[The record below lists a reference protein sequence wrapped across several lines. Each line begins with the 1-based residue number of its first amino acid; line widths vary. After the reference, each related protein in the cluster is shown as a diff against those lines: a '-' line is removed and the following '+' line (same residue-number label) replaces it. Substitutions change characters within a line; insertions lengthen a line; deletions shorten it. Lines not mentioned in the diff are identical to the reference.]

1 MSPGGRWLL
10 PAILTAALLAGA
22 AVVSPQTAPDATA
35 TAPEPIVTDR
45 RRTAPPRTWNL
56 GPSIVT
62 RAAGDGGSQTDVT
75 LNYAVALSGAVGG
88 PFSLFGEVYG
98 NFAFGQDVPDSHTV
112 QVGTTILLGRT
123 WQVDVRGGVG
133 MVDNVP
139 DWLAGAG
146 LAFRVPY

>member
-1 MSPGGRWLL
+1 VIPKVL
-10 PAILTAALLAGA
+10 LLA
-22 AVVSPQTAPDATA
+22 THTL
-35 TAPEPIVTDR
+35 TDQLGL
-45 RRTAPPRTWNL
+45 TWNL
-56 GPSIVT
+56 GPSFVT
-62 RAAGDGGSQTDVT
+62 RKKDGVTQTDVT
-75 LNYAVALSGAVGG
+75 LNYAVALGGAAGG

-123 WQVDVRGGVG
+123 WQVDVRGGIG

-146 LAFRVPY
+146 LAFRVPH